1 MAKYSI
7 GTVVFSAPR
16 VAPGLYIVATP
27 IGNLGDVTLR
37 AVQTLA
43 AVDAIACEDSRTS
56 SRLLARY
63 GIANKRVAYHEHN
76 AAQAGPKL
84 LSMLADGKAIALISD
99 AGTPLISDPGYR
111 LVRDARAAG
120 ISVFTVPGASAPI
133 AALSASGFATDRF
146 FFEGFL
152 PPKQAARTARLKELL
167 SVPAT
172 LIFYESPKRLPAS
185 VEDMAQ
191 IFGTDRRAA
200 ICRELT
206 KLHEEQVEGRLGDL
220 AARYR
225 DESVKGE
232 IVILVEPPPGEQQ
245 LDTDALLAELIG
257 ELSVSRAAAEAASI
271 TGLPKREL
279 YRRALELSQEDNAG
293 GNE

>member
-43 AVDAIACEDSRTS
+43 AVDAIACEDIRTS

-152 PPKQAARTARLKELL
+152 PPKKAARTARLKELL